1 MKNYR
6 ILQTMERWVD
16 IVSESQEKALEEK
29 NYMDVYDWEDTVT
42 SETITESEPNLW
54 QTVNWH
60 LHNVDPLDV
69 SLDLLRA
76 LHRIMLALNNNEI
89 KTTWYIEE
97 DDYYYPETALNNV
110 KTLLIKLHKDF
121 VVSDPY
127 LLKNKTWAIDISW

>member
-127 LLKNKTWAIDISW
+127 LLKKKTWAIDISW